1 MREQCAPV
9 ELFPDMPTAQADLTL
24 LLFEEALAPLVEDIA
39 RKLEEETPRMIR
51 YQCALW
57 VL

>member
-1 MREQCAPV
+1 MREQCAPA
-9 ELFPDMPTAQADLTL
+9 ELFPDMPTRRADLTWL
-24 LLFEEALAPLVEDIA
+24 SFEESLAPLIEEIA
-39 RKLEEETPRMIR
+39 DKLEDETPRMIR